1 MILRSLMYGYLGSA
15 AAGVAVAMIGVS
27 AGMSEQ
33 SVIAVASPAGMV
45 CGLLGISFACR
56 GQVAALVRAAA
67 VRRRR

>member
-1 MILRSLMYGYLGSA
+1 
-15 AAGVAVAMIGVS
+15 MIGVS